1 MRHLKL
7 TIAYDGTDY
16 VGWQVQP
23 NGVTIQQRLEE
34 AWQKLTGERRRITA
48 SGRTDSGVHA
58 SGQVCS
64 LETQSEASCF
74 RLMRGVNAHL
84 PDDIAVLKIQ
94 NAPTGFHA
102 IADATEKTY
111 RYKIQYGKVCNPL
124 TRNTAWYCPYRF
136 DIEPM
141 IQAAQNLV
149 GEHDFASFQATGS
162 DRESTVRNLTQLD
175 CHATAAHGSQ
185 YIDIETTCNGFL
197 YNMVRNIVGTLAD
210 VGRGRKKPDWV
221 AAVLSQRDRKI
232 AGQTAPAH
240 GLSLVNVEYSGVEF
254 SGDESEAESS

>member
-7 TIAYDGTDY
+7 TIAYDGKNY
-16 VGWQVQP
+16 VGWQVQK
-23 NGVTIQQRLEE
+23 NGVSVQQRLEE
-34 AWQKLTGERRRITA
+34 AWHKLTGEQRRITA

-64 LETQSEASCF
+64 IETDSDMNCY

-84 PDDIAVLKIQ
+84 PDDIAVLTVH

-111 RYKIQYGKVCNPL
+111 QYKIQFGKVQNPL
-124 TRNTAWYCPYRF
+124 SRRTAWYCPYHF
-136 DIEPM
+136 DVEPM
-141 IQAAQNLV
+141 ANAARNLV

-175 CHATAAHGSQ
+175 CRPYAADGSQ
-185 YIDIETTCNGFL
+185 YVIIETTCNGFL
-197 YNMVRNIVGTLAD
+197 YNMVRNIVGTLAE
-210 VGRGRKKPDWV
+210 VGRGNRKPDWV
-221 AAVLSQRDRKI
+221 AEVLNQRDRSI
-232 AGQTAPAH
+232 AGQTAPAN
-240 GLSLVNVEYSGVEF
+240 GLVLVNVEYGGIVF
-254 SGDESEAESS
+254 SGDE